1 MLPTPKCSPTPN
13 APRPARLAAVSSN
26 ARLIYR
32 NYFHTM
38 QEVTTKQRFRNNKY
52 RLEVRERDHLPMH
65 VHLVGG
71 GFDVLIDL
79 ATLQSSGAWPRGLQ
93 IEVMAWI
100 NANLDEL
107 VKDWK
112 KWHP

>member
-1 MLPTPKCSPTPN
+1 MQDGRADAN
-13 APRPARLAAVSSN
+13 ADRPARIAAVGST
-26 ARLIYR
+26 ACLICR

-79 ATLQSSGAWPRGLQ
+79 ATLQSSGAWPRGWQ

-112 KWHP
+112 